1 MTALSETALSLFR
14 SMVGTTS
21 AGSRQPSMSSKF
33 PPEDIRGMGL
43 QVTRLEK
50 LGPQTGVSS
59 GMHGFDSNGKKLHNL
74 FSKSGV
80 TLPSTLQKESQ
91 STSNLYRDFQLPPLS
106 QLDYAVLEELDESL
120 AIISPPSRSA
130 NVGSSG
136 SSSSSTS
143 NSGKAID
150 ITNLESVESIGFERN
165 LSCSQVN
172 CLIFFLNVG
181 LIHYF
186 DDEGGF
192 CAQHSGGAT
201 RRSPVA
207 IAKKYCYFTSP
218 SF

>member
-59 GMHGFDSNGKKLHNL
+59 GTHGFDSNGKKLHNL

-91 STSNLYRDFQLPPLS
+91 STSNLYRNFQLPPLS

-136 SSSSSTS
+136 SSSSSTR
-143 NSGKAID
+143 AID

-172 CLIFFLNVG
+172 CLIFFLN
-181 LIHYF
+181 II
-186 DDEGGF
+186 
-192 CAQHSGGAT
+192 S
-201 RRSPVA
+201 
-207 IAKKYCYFTSP
+207 KKY
-218 SF
+218 